1 MGEGFID
8 PSYYRLT
15 QFIWNDFDKF
25 RTGPRTTPTVSATGP
40 WTPASVQSF
49 NGRVSPPTF
58 FFVPPPLR
66 EATLK
71 RKAVEEVSS
80 DSDNELLDD
89 SQSLEYLHDREL
101 LPEIEVCIIS
111 EICYAFV

>member
-1 MGEGFID
+1 MNDSSDED
-8 PSYYRLT
+8 LVQEDLVQAT
-15 QFIWNDFDKF
+15 QE
-25 RTGPRTTPTVSATGP
+25 A
-40 WTPASVQSF
+40 
-49 NGRVSPPTF
+49 
-58 FFVPPPLR
+58 

-71 RKAVEEVSS
+71 RKVVEEVSS
-80 DSDNELLDD
+80 DSDNELLAD